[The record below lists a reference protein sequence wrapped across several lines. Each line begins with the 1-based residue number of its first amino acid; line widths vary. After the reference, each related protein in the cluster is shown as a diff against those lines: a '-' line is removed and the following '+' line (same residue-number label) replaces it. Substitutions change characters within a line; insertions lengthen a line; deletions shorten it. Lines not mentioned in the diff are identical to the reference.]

1 MNGRLTGQQLRRGA
15 RRDQRVEAGHR
26 ATGDGDEQEREHAL
40 PHRAGAVDDWV
51 SAGIFSSGMVTR
63 MPMARAT
70 MVPIFRKV
78 DR

>member
-1 MNGRLTGQQLRRGA
+1 MEA
-15 RRDQRVEAGHR
+15 RHR
-26 ATGDGDEQEREHAL
+26 AAGDGDEQEGEQVTR
-40 PHRAGAVDDWV
+40 PDRAVAAANWV
-51 SAGIFSSGMVTR
+51 KAGIFSSGATTR